1 MDLFEYQGKSLYQ
14 KFNIN
19 HPNSKLIKNLNDLN
33 DPINLN
39 FPVVVKAQV
48 QVGGRGKAGGIKV
61 AKDINELTQ
70 YSEEILGMDIKGHK
84 VEILLLEE
92 ASNILEEYYISFTL
106 DRSEKKYLIMLS
118 AKGGMDIEQV
128 AEENPDDLVKFHVSP
143 SEKLTSSTISELI
156 NKANLNKDHEESLS
170 EIIENLYLMFT
181 EGDCDLVEVNPLAIT
196 DNGVM
201 ALDSKVSLDMNAKY
215 KHPYFDDFEQEIPI
229 PESEKNAKEK
239 GLNFIKLDGSVGIIG
254 NGAGLVMSTLDV
266 VAENGGKAAN
276 FLDIGGGAKAETVS
290 SALEVLEAD
299 QNVKSVLIN
308 IFGGITRCDLVAEGI
323 VEATKGKELVW
334 PIIIR
339 LDGTNSLEGLEILK
353 ANPNEKIF
361 IEESMDS
368 AAKLAVQKGL

>member
-128 AEENPDDLVKFHVSP
+128 AEENPDDLIKFHVSP

-170 EIIENLYLMFT
+170 EIIENSYLMFT

-323 VEATKGKELVW
+323 IEATKGKELVW

-339 LDGTNSLEGLEILK
+339 LDGTNSSEGLEILK

>member
-19 HPNSKLIKNLNDLN
+19 HPKSKLIKNLSDLK

-61 AKDINELTQ
+61 AKDNTELTK

-128 AEENPDDLVKFHVSP
+128 AEENPDDLVKFHISP
-143 SEKLTSSTISELI
+143 SEKLTSSIISELI

-170 EIIENLYLMFT
+170 EIIENLYLMFI

-299 QNVKSVLIN
+299 KNVKSVLIN

-323 VEATKGKELVW
+323 IEATKGKELVW

>member
-19 HPNSKLIKNLNDLN
+19 HPKSKIIKNLSDLK

-61 AKDINELTQ
+61 AKDNTELTKC
-70 YSEEILGMDIKGHK
+70 SEEILGMDIKGHK

-128 AEENPDDLVKFHVSP
+128 AEENPDDLVKFHISP
-143 SEKLTSSTISELI
+143 SEKLTSSIISELI

-299 QNVKSVLIN
+299 KNVKSVLIN

-323 VEATKGKELVW
+323 IEATKGKELVW

>member
-70 YSEEILGMDIKGHK
+70 YSKEILGMDIKGHK

-143 SEKLTSSTISELI
+143 SEKLTTSTISELI

-323 VEATKGKELVW
+323 IEATKGKELVW

-339 LDGTNSLEGLEILK
+339 LDGTNSLEGLEILR

>member
-70 YSEEILGMDIKGHK
+70 YSKEILGMDIKGHK

-156 NKANLNKDHEESLS
+156 NKANLNKDHEDSLS

-323 VEATKGKELVW
+323 IEATKGKELVW

-339 LDGTNSLEGLEILK
+339 LDGTNSLEGLEILR

>member
-33 DPINLN
+33 DPIDLN

-48 QVGGRGKAGGIKV
+48 QVGGRGKAGGIKL

-323 VEATKGKELVW
+323 IEATKGKELVW

-339 LDGTNSLEGLEILK
+339 LDGTNSLEGLEILR

>member
-128 AEENPDDLVKFHVSP
+128 AEKNPDDLIKFHVSP

-323 VEATKGKELVW
+323 IEATKGKELVW

-339 LDGTNSLEGLEILK
+339 LDGTNSLEGLEILR